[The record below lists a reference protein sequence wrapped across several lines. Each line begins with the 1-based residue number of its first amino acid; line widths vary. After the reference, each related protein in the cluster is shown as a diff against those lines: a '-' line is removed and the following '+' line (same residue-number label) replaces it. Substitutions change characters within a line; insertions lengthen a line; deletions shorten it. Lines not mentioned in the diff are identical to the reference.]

1 MELITITDQAF
12 LQLKNSIEEI
22 NNYIR
27 NDKKKLSLNDYCL
40 DIQDVCQILK
50 ISKRTLQSYRDS
62 KILGFTQIS
71 GKIYFKASD
80 IQELLEKHYV
90 KSQDRK

>member
-12 LQLKNSIEEI
+12 LQLKKSLEEI

-27 NDKKKLSLNDYCL
+27 NDKKNHSLEDSCL

-62 KILGFTQIS
+62 KILGYSQIS

-80 IQELLEKHYV
+80 VQTLLDKHYV
-90 KSQDRK
+90 KNRDCK

>member
-27 NDKKKLSLNDYCL
+27 NDKKNLSLNDSCL

-80 IQELLEKHYV
+80 IQELLDKHYV
-90 KSQDRK
+90 KSHDRK